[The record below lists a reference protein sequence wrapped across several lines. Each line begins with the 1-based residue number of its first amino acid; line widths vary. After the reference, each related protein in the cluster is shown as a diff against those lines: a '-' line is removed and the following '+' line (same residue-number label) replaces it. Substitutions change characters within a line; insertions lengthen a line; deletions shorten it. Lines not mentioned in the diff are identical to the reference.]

1 MARLVYRDA
10 SGQDAGVELSG
21 DKPIYVGRAMDCSIR
36 TDDAMVSRKHTLI
49 RFVAGQYIVEDLG
62 SSNGTHINDV
72 RIQRQALNHG
82 DLLRCGSLLLRFVN
96 DGSPPQFG
104 MQGSGMAQP

>member
-10 SGQDAGVELSG
+10 AGQEAAVDISAA
-21 DKPIYVGRAMDCSIR
+21 KPTYVGRAMECSIR

-49 RFVAGQYIVEDLG
+49 RYVNGEYIVEDLG

-72 RIQRQALNHG
+72 RVTRQALKNG
-82 DLLRCGSLLLRFVN
+82 DLLRCGSLLLRFVD
-96 DGSPPQFG
+96 DGSRPADLAQ
-104 MQGSGMAQP
+104 AQPYG